1 MYFMVRS
8 LLSNQYTIS
17 DHVGR
22 GNRWGV
28 ARKASLSFEMGL
40 LCIYPDIVTITR
52 TQQTPPWPADLK
64 TNLHASQLDKAA
76 RRPS

>member
-1 MYFMVRS
+1 MYFIASS
-8 LLSNQYTIS
+8 LFGDESTIS

-22 GNRWGV
+22 GKRRGI
-28 ARKASLSFEMGL
+28 ASKASLSFEMGL

-64 TNLHASQLDKAA
+64 TNLHASQIDKAA
-76 RRPS
+76 RHPS